1 LSSSAG
7 GAVWR
12 WSLAHGAFFA
22 GCFGAGGRC
31 GAFGAPGAGASIAT
45 DVRMFAARSVQTRHV
60 RARAWRD
67 AKRACMV
74 GGDGTGWDIAGP
86 A

>member
-1 LSSSAG
+1 
-7 GAVWR
+7 VCR

-31 GAFGAPGAGASIAT
+31 GAFGAPGAGAFIAT
-45 DVRMFAARSVQTRHV
+45 DVRMSAARSIQTRRV

-67 AKRACMV
+67 AKRASML
-74 GGDGTGWDIAGP
+74 GGEGTGRGIAGP

>member
-1 LSSSAG
+1 
-7 GAVWR
+7 VWR
-12 WSLAHGAFFA
+12 WSLEHGAFFA

-31 GAFGAPGAGASIAT
+31 GAFGAPSAGASIAT
-45 DVRMFAARSVQTRHV
+45 DVRMSAARSVQTRRV

-74 GGDGTGWDIAGP
+74 GGEETGRDIAGL